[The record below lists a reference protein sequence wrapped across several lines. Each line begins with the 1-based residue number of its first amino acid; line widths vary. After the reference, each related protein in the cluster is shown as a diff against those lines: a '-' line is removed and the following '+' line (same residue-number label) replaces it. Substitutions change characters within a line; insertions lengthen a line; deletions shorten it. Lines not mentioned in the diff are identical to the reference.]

1 MNVAATNTN
10 IRTLH
15 PKHMM
20 KQIINLTT
28 KNNTMANMGYV
39 RFENTYQDLRD
50 CYENW
55 DNPQNESEEKYRKW
69 MLELAEKIVN
79 EFSTED

>member
-1 MNVAATNTN
+1 
-10 IRTLH
+10 
-15 PKHMM
+15 
-20 KQIINLTT
+20 
-28 KNNTMANMGYV
+28 MANMGYV
-39 RFENTYQDLRD
+39 RFENTYNDLRD